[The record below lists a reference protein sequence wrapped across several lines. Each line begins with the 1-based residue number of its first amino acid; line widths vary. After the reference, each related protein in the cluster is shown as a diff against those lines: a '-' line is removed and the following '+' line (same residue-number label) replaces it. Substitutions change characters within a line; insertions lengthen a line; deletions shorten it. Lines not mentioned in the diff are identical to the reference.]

1 MRNAFLIATIAA
13 PLLLLTSQAPG
24 AGSSPV
30 FGISEEAAA
39 VQPLDNSFCR
49 ALAPAGWTVIHED
62 DRGAAYSVASP
73 DGSMIA
79 SYGIVGINSS
89 QEAGYEG
96 PQYRRPALFAQYLAE
111 TVAGEPI
118 GVTGSY
124 PFFDMLGIDFES
136 DTKRGFVMYRTF
148 PLPDGGY
155 VIAARVAIGESMD
168 DIPVAGAVAAS
179 IDCNM
184 GGPAM
189 D

>member
-1 MRNAFLIATIAA
+1 MHKAILIATVASS
-13 PLLLLTSQAPG
+13 LLFLTSAGFG
-24 AGSSPV
+24 AGSSSDTNNSGV
-30 FGISEEAAA
+30 SVA
-39 VQPLDNSFCR
+39 VQPLENGFCR
-49 ALAPAGWTVIHED
+49 AQAPAGWTIIKED
-62 DRGAAYSVASP
+62 DRGAIYSVASP
-73 DGSMIA
+73 DRGMIA
-79 SYGIVGINSS
+79 TYGVIGVNGN
-89 QEAGYEG
+89 QEAGYQG

-111 TVAGEPI
+111 TAAGEPI

-124 PFFDMLGIDFES
+124 PFFDMQGIDFES

-168 DIPVAGAVAAS
+168 DIPVVGAVAAS